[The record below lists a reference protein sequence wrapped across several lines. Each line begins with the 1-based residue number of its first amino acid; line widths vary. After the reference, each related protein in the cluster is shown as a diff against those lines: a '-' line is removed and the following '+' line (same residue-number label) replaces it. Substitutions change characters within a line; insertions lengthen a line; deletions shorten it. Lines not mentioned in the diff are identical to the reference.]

1 MNLQQLD
8 KFECLYTET
17 VTMLTREL
25 ISNSIPYLHTD
36 DKVYHALQLM
46 NDYHVAHLPV
56 VDNDSYL
63 GIISEEQLLQS
74 DDDTMI
80 SQLQVTD
87 GTTSVQANDHFLKAI
102 QTAVIN
108 KLSIV
113 PVVEEKQLLGI
124 VTYNDLLRNASDFMS
139 LNEPG
144 ALIVLEMDS
153 KNYSF
158 NEINRIVESND
169 AQITQLNTFTDP
181 ENRDTQVTIR
191 VNKLEVSDIISTFQ
205 RYEYNVKYYF
215 GEELYENELRT
226 NYDNYN
232 DYLKI

>member
-1 MNLQQLD
+1 
-8 KFECLYTET
+8 
-17 VTMLTREL
+17 MLTRDL
-25 ISNSIPYLHTD
+25 ISNSIPYLRLS

-56 VDNDSYL
+56 VEQDKYL

-74 DDDTMI
+74 DEENSI
-80 SQLQVTD
+80 NELQVTD

-102 QTAVIN
+102 QAAVLH

-113 PVVEEKQLLGI
+113 PVVEEKLLLGI
-124 VTYNDLLRNASDFMS
+124 VTYNDLLRNASEFMS

-144 ALIVLEMDS
+144 ALIVLELDT

-158 NEINRIVESND
+158 TEINRIVESND
-169 AQITQLNTFTDP
+169 AQITQLNTYTDP
-181 ENRDTQVTIR
+181 ETGIMQVTIR
-191 VNKLEVSDIISTFQ
+191 VSKLEVSDVISTFQ

-215 GEELYENELRT
+215 GEELYENELR
-226 NYDNYN
+226 NNFDNLMN
-232 DYLKI
+232 YLKI

>member
-1 MNLQQLD
+1 
-8 KFECLYTET
+8 
-17 VTMLTREL
+17 MLTRDL
-25 ISNSIPYLHTD
+25 ISNSIPYLHKD

-56 VDNDSYL
+56 VDNESYL

-74 DDDTMI
+74 DDQLTI
-80 SQLQVTD
+80 SQLQVSD
-87 GTTSVQANDHFLKAI
+87 STTSVQAGDHFLKAI
-102 QTAVIN
+102 QMAVIN

-113 PVVEEKQLLGI
+113 PVVQEKKLLGI
-124 VTYNDLLRNASDFMS
+124 VTYNDLLRNASDFLS
-139 LNEPG
+139 LSQPG
-144 ALIVLEMDS
+144 ALIVLELDT
-153 KNYSF
+153 KDYSF

-181 ENRDTQVTIR
+181 ENGGTQVTIR

-226 NYDNYN
+226 NFDNLMN
-232 DYLKI
+232 YLKI